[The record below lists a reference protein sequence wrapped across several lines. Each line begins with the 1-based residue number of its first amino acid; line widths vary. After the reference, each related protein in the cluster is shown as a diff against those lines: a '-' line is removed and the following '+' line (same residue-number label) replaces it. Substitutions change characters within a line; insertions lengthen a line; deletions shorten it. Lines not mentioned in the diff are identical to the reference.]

1 MSLMTVPTYREGDSL
16 PAELRVNDAF
26 RGSTYFSRAR
36 MAKGMQGLTRP
47 PALSG
52 WGRSGLRGLGQ
63 DCGTDE
69 VGDPIPCDTG
79 SGSGDGS
86 GSGSSSGLPPLTTC
100 ASVCAPGQVQDPV
113 SCACVGTPT
122 YSGGCQGAC
131 ANGSF
136 MDQSTCTCV
145 GAPSLQSLGVSASAI
160 PGYSSTANGGQTIY
174 PPSATTPTAP
184 AGMQWA
190 TMINASGQAIAKI
203 LTVSQGGT
211 AITLPNGN
219 QLLYGSAA
227 ASVAGVAGLTSSSLN
242 SLLPILLIGGGLL
255 LVMKLAK

>member
-1 MSLMTVPTYREGDSL
+1 MSLMAVPTYREGDSL

-36 MAKGMQGLTRP
+36 FAKGMQGLTRP

-52 WGRSGLRGLGQ
+52 WGGLRGLGQ

-79 SGSGDGS
+79 SGSGD
-86 GSGSSSGLPPLTTC
+86 SGLPPLTPC

-113 SCACVGTPT
+113 SCSCVGSPT

-145 GAPSLQSLGVSASAI
+145 GAPSLQSLGVSSSTI
-160 PGYSSTANGGQTIY
+160 PGYSPTANGGQTIY
-174 PPSATTPTAP
+174 PPSVTPPTAP
-184 AGMQWA
+184 SGMQWA
-190 TMINASGQAIAKI
+190 TMINSSGQAIAKI

-227 ASVAGVAGLTSSSLN
+227 ASVAGAAGLGSSLN